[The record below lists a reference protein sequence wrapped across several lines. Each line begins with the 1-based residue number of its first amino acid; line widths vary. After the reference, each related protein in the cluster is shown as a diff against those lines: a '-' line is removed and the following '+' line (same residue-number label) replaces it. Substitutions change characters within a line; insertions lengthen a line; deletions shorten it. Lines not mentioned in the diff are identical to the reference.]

1 MWTKESLKSCLGKK
15 VYIPIRNDYGTII
28 AVDTLTIENNFE
40 TEPFAI
46 EYETYNDTGKLT
58 LNESIDHEVKGSRYR
73 LLLNF
78 KIDMNKLESTN
89 WDWFFPEQIEFL
101 DLDVKIKYHNQNM
114 PKLFW
119 EENKRIDLRIYKVYF
134 FQPQTK
140 EKIEKQ
146 WIDGRMNLQANTNY
160 FFDLGVSLELP
171 AGYEAEITPRS
182 GTYAK
187 HGLILTNSPGIID
200 NDYKGDNDN
209 WKALCYC
216 TFDTTIEQFE
226 RLFQFKI
233 VKNMHKINFKEV
245 DLLGNANRGGYGS
258 TGRK

>member
-119 EENKRIDLRIYKVYF
+119 EENKRIDLRIDKVYF

-140 EKIEKQ
+140 EKLKNN
-146 WIDGRMNLQANTNY
+146 GLM
-160 FFDLGVSLELP
+160 
-171 AGYEAEITPRS
+171 AE
-182 GTYAK
+182 
-187 HGLILTNSPGIID
+187 
-200 NDYKGDNDN
+200 
-209 WKALCYC
+209 
-216 TFDTTIEQFE
+216 
-226 RLFQFKI
+226 
-233 VKNMHKINFKEV
+233 
-245 DLLGNANRGGYGS
+245 
-258 TGRK
+258 